1 MEEILERMTDFID
14 EVHKSLNS
22 TADVTERIKR
32 MEVFDSLLLLAT
44 YTSAAELD
52 KALSRSLPLEEDNP
66 GLTYLCKQL
75 REINGLCTFSFND
88 SHDIYRALFTNI
100 QFNNFDEKERL
111 RKELSRQLT
120 ELIFEK
126 TNTEIPSNS
135 LRF

>member
-1 MEEILERMTDFID
+1 MEEILERMADFID
-14 EVHKSLNS
+14 DVHKSLND
-22 TADVTERIKR
+22 TADVKERAKR
-32 MEVFDSLLLLAT
+32 QEVFDSLLLLAT
-44 YTSAAELD
+44 YTSAIELE
-52 KALSRSLPLEEDNP
+52 KALSRSLPLEEANP

-75 REINGLCTFSFND
+75 REINGLCTFSFSD
-88 SHDIYRALFTNI
+88 SHDIYRSLFTNI

-126 TNTEIPSNS
+126 TNTEIPSSS

>member
-14 EVHKSLNS
+14 GVHKSLNS
-22 TADVTERIKR
+22 TADVKERINR
-32 MEVFDSLLLLAT
+32 LEVFDSLLLLAT
-44 YTSAAELD
+44 YVSAGELE
-52 KALSRSLPLEEDNP
+52 KALSRSLPLEEANP
-66 GLTYLCKQL
+66 GLTYLCKKL
-75 REINGLCTFSFND
+75 REINGLCTFAFND
-88 SHDIYRALFTNI
+88 SHGIYRALFTNI